1 MVKGNVHQVFL
12 WEKTERFALMSEEQF
27 RDCFQA
33 FQPVQQAFAM
43 TEAEIKVFLKN
54 NEPVPAVLIESLEE
68 KRRIRDGLRNPLM
81 VANMR
86 LVFSVCKHYTGRGV
100 EYLEIIQEAVFGL
113 MRAVECFDLKREV
126 SFSTYATWWIR
137 SYAGKCTR
145 QQSNRRMTHIPDNR
159 LARELTLRRDL
170 DSFESKHGRSPS
182 DEELS
187 ASTTHKTIKELSTK
201 QLRLL
206 RTVPA
211 TGMAVVLSLDSPTS
225 EKGTRS
231 LVQLMKSS
239 VPSPE
244 TFAMTQQKLAELKK
258 EILKVVTVSDP
269 LKTKI
274 ERDNT
279 IMRMRYGFNP
289 DLSRMALKEIGD
301 QLGITRERVRQIID
315 ARLMYHGHTKRSFTI
330 RLNDMMTLLEAVSNI
345 G

>member
-1 MVKGNVHQVFL
+1 MSKGNVHQVFS
-12 WEKTERFALMSEEQF
+12 WDKAERFVLMSEEQF

-33 FQPVQQAFAM
+33 FQSVQQAFTKAE
-43 TEAEIKVFLKN
+43 TEVKVFLKN
-54 NEPVPAVLIESLEE
+54 SEPVPAALIESLEE
-68 KRRIRDGLRNPLM
+68 KRRIRDGLRNPIM

-113 MRAVECFDLKREV
+113 MRAVECFDLMREV
-126 SFSTYATWWIR
+126 SFSTYATWWIK

-145 QQSNRRMTHIPDNR
+145 RQSNIRMTHIPDNR

-206 RTVPA
+206 RTNPA
-211 TGMAVVLSLDSPTS
+211 ISMTTISSFDSPIS
-225 EKGTRS
+225 EKDTRS
-231 LVQLMKSS
+231 LSQRFQSP

-244 TFAMTQQKLAELKK
+244 TFAMTRQKLAELKK
-258 EILKVVTVSDP
+258 EILKVITVSDP

-315 ARLMYHGHTKRSFTI
+315 ARLMYHKYTKRSFMNK
-330 RLNDMMTLLEAVSNI
+330 LDDMMTLLEAVSSI